1 MSNKRLALRDTVRI
15 NDDVVFR
22 ELEGEAV
29 LLNLETGVYF
39 GLNEVGTRIWSLL
52 QERVSLKQVLE
63 RLPVWQRRPF
73 HERQCNRRQHQHGK
87 KRELKSAVPQI
98 RRVQQEQD

>member
-1 MSNKRLALRDTVRI
+1 LRDTVRI

-52 QERVSLKQVLE
+52 QEGVSLTQVLDQIQDE
-63 RLPVWQRRPF
+63 YTVSAEVLQEDLLRLVEQMLEKGLVRPAS
-73 HERQCNRRQHQHGK
+73 GAA
-87 KRELKSAVPQI
+87 LPP
-98 RRVQQEQD
+98 